1 MCLHFLTDDKRIKAY
16 SSLLKMFEQSKS
28 KEFNT
33 RVEGESFTKLVR
45 KWRAALQKSNGT
57 QTICRNYA

>member
-45 KWRAALQKSNGT
+45 K
-57 QTICRNYA
+57 